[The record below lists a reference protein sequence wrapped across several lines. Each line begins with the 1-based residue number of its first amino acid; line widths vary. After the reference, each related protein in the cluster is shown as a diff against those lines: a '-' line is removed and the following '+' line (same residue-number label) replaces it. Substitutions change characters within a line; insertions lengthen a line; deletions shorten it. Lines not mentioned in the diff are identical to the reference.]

1 MVDPAE
7 LPTGGYVAE
16 ILAVLTADPDRTVLR
31 RHGEPVSAGE
41 FADAVAGAV
50 QVLRGL
56 GVGPGTMTGILVAPN
71 SPDMLGARY
80 AAHLLGGAVCYLGT
94 TNPGS
99 AKRLLPIE
107 GQLEILRNTGATVL
121 FTDTENASRAQEL
134 AESLTGSLVLTGFG
148 VDVAEAVPVTPVPA
162 AELGDPAEAQ
172 VAVDEQDVAVVA
184 FTSGSTGRPK
194 GIRLSNRA
202 WHSIVAMNRSL
213 MLEADHP
220 RILVTTPLSHT
231 VAPMADAVL
240 MARGV
245 VVLHEEFE
253 PGAVLREIAEQRI
266 TRTFMA
272 TEHLYRLL
280 DHPDTRTTDLTTLWL
295 LIYAGSAAA
304 PARVADAVET
314 FGTRLSQAYGASE
327 GGPITRLN
335 PVEHLEPRLHSSV
348 GRPFAGVEVK
358 VCAPETGAEI
368 KIGDTGEV
376 WFRSPHMMDCYW
388 GEPELTAKV
397 LRDGWIRTGDIGRL
411 DEEGYLYLVDR
422 MADVVKTK
430 GVKVHPAVV
439 EREILTLPGVAHAAV
454 FGIRDADN
462 IEHLHAAVVLRPGAP
477 TTVEQ
482 IRAHVTEALSAV
494 HAPEQIA
501 VLDELPLNSAGKPDK
516 PRLRALRTVT
526 SESE

>member
-1 MVDPAE
+1 MADPAE
-7 LPTGGYVAE
+7 SQTGGYAAE
-16 ILAVLTADPDRTVLR
+16 ILAVLTADLDRTVLHW
-31 RHGEPVSAGE
+31 HGEPVSAGE
-41 FADAVAGAV
+41 LADSVAGAV

-56 GVGPGTMTGILVAPN
+56 GVGPGTMMGILVAPN

-80 AAHLLGGAVCYLGT
+80 AAHLLGAAVCYLGT

-99 AKRLLPIE
+99 TKRLLPIE
-107 GQLEILRNTGATVL
+107 GQQGILRDTGATVL
-121 FTDTENASRAQEL
+121 FTDAENASRAQEL
-134 AESLTGSLVLTGFG
+134 AELLTGSLVLTGFG

-162 AELGDPAEAQ
+162 TELGDPAEAQ
-172 VAVDEQDVAVVA
+172 VAVDEQDVAVVM

-194 GIRLSNRA
+194 GIQMSNRA
-202 WHSIVAMNRSL
+202 WESLVRTNRNS

-231 VAPMADAVL
+231 VGPMADAVL
-240 MARGV
+240 LSRGA

-253 PGAVLREIAEQRI
+253 PGAVLREVAEQRI

-304 PARVADAVET
+304 PARLADAVET
-314 FGTRLSQAYGASE
+314 FGTRLFQAYGASE
-327 GGPITRLN
+327 GGPITNLN
-335 PVEHLEPRLHSSV
+335 PFEHLEPRLRSSV
-348 GRPFAGVEVK
+348 GRPFPGVEVK
-358 VCAPETGAEI
+358 VCDPDTGAEI
-368 KIGDTGEV
+368 KIGDAGEV

-397 LRDGWIRTGDIGRL
+397 LSDGWVRTGDIGRL

-439 EREILTLPGVAHAAV
+439 EREILSLPGVAHAAV
-454 FGIRDADN
+454 FGVRDADN
-462 IEHLHAAVVLRPGAP
+462 IEHLHAAVVLQPGAP

-516 PRLRALRTVT
+516 PRLRALRTVI
-526 SESE
+526 

>member
-1 MVDPAE
+1 MADPAE
-7 LPTGGYVAE
+7 SQTGGYAAE
-16 ILAVLTADPDRTVLR
+16 ILAVLTADPDRTVLHF
-31 RHGEPVSAGE
+31 HGEPVSAGE
-41 FADAVAGAV
+41 FADSVAGAV

-56 GVGPGTMTGILVAPN
+56 GVGPGTMMGIVVAPN

-80 AAHLLGGAVCYLGT
+80 AAHLLGAGVCYLGT

-99 AKRLLPIE
+99 TERLLPIE
-107 GQLEILRNTGATVL
+107 GQLGILRDTGATVL
-121 FTDTENASRAQEL
+121 FTDAENASRAKEL
-134 AESLTGSLVLTGFG
+134 AELLSGSLVLTGFG
-148 VDVAEAVPVTPVPA
+148 VDLAEAVPVTPVPA
-162 AELGDPAEAQ
+162 AELGDPAEAA
-172 VAVDEQDVAVVA
+172 VAGDEQDVAVVA

-194 GIRLSNRA
+194 GIRLSNRI
-202 WHSIVAMNRSL
+202 WDSFVRMNLSS
-213 MLEADHP
+213 MIEAERP

-231 VAPMADAVL
+231 VGPMADAVL
-240 MARGV
+240 LSRGV

-253 PGAVLREIAEQRI
+253 PGAVLREVAEQRI

-280 DHPDTRTTDLTTLWL
+280 DHPDARTTDLTTLWL

-304 PARVADAVET
+304 PARLAAAVET
-314 FGTRLSQAYGASE
+314 FGTRLFQAYGTSE
-327 GGPITRLN
+327 GGPITNLK
-335 PVEHLEPRLHSSV
+335 PFEHLDPRLRSSV
-348 GRPFAGVEVK
+348 GRPFPDVEVK
-358 VCAPETGAEI
+358 VCDPETGAET
-368 KIGDTGEV
+368 KIGDTGEI
-376 WFRSPHMMDCYW
+376 WFRCPRVMDCYW

-397 LRDGWIRTGDIGRL
+397 LSDGWFRTGDIGRL

-422 MADVVKTK
+422 LADVVKTK

-439 EREILTLPGVAHAAV
+439 ERQILTLPGVAHAAV
-454 FGIRDADN
+454 FGVRDADN

-501 VLDELPLNSAGKPDK
+501 LLDELPLNSAGKPDK
-516 PRLRALRTVT
+516 LRLRALRTAL
-526 SESE
+526 